1 MSRHFS
7 KVDNGS
13 LEKEVLN
20 FLLVSKRSVTHLRD
34 VKSVI
39 FQLLLT
45 RLLSLEHLPSHE
57 RFRIRRQRS
66 FARPQNQLHDV
77 RRDAAAACIPL
88 LRMLARVPEPCWK
101 ILDVCRRCF

>member
-7 KVDNGS
+7 KVDDGS

-45 RLLSLEHLPSHE
+45 RLLSLELSIPVD
-57 RFRIRRQRS
+57 RPRIC
-66 FARPQNQLHDV
+66 FFV
-77 RRDAAAACIPL
+77 L
-88 LRMLARVPEPCWK
+88 L
-101 ILDVCRRCF
+101 F